1 MKYLIQTSVR
11 ETKSSLPRNNKDSIF
26 RAVLDS
32 DHGLSGSP
40 SAGVYAF
47 STGGNRQTNQSI
59 SFGHY
64 QHDFRC
70 QSKEHS
76 RAQAVQVHGPD
87 HSVHVLL
94 LLRLPE
100 GISAIC
106 GNIAAEI
113 PWHLHQWGQL
123 SSWRLQVTW
132 QPFLALPWLTLF
144 TIFRL
149 QAAQIISILKFII
162 ILCVLASFN
171 PFPFLGVDTPAWAAW
186 MLENKIYACMMTFFL
201 CNAVETQVKM
211 HSILP
216 CF

>member
-1 MKYLIQTSVR
+1 MGCRGPLLLGFMLLALA
-11 ETKSSLPRNNKDSIF
+11 ETGKQK
-26 RAVLDS
+26 
-32 DHGLSGSP
+32 
-40 SAGVYAF
+40 
-47 STGGNRQTNQSI
+47 SI

-64 QHDFRC
+64 QHDFWI
-70 QSKEHS
+70 SDS
-76 RAQAVQVHGPD
+76 QV
-87 HSVHVLL
+87 
-94 LLRLPE
+94 
-100 GISAIC
+100 SAKRTFPSPSC
-106 GNIAAEI
+106 
-113 PWHLHQWGQL
+113 P
-123 SSWRLQVTW
+123 SSWARPFGSCTATPEVTRRYFSNMREYCSRNTLTSPSVGTTFLRAATGNW
-132 QPFLALPWLTLF
+132 QPFLALPRLTLL